1 MKQAYLDSSAFFKIF
16 FGEESETSQH
26 MEKIIELAKRGTLL
40 LVISEWV
47 LNEGIWA
54 AVKKHMDGRIK
65 ERKDA
70 SEIIH
75 LMADTVE
82 DGIEK
87 GYVVSYAI
95 NEKVV
100 LTSRVLIEEAHMH
113 PSDALHVVV
122 AVVSRCDYF
131 ITADKDITDRIR
143 YAGLSIMPVYIFD
156 ETQVLKFFADL

>member
-1 MKQAYLDSSAFFKIF
+1 VGSCK
-16 FGEESETSQH
+16 ETHGWQNQRT
-26 MEKIIELAKRGTLL
+26 E
-40 LVISEWV
+40 
-47 LNEGIWA
+47 
-54 AVKKHMDGRIK
+54 
-65 ERKDA
+65 DA
-70 SEIIH
+70 SEIMH

-113 PSDALHVVV
+113 PTDALHIVV
-122 AVVSRCDYF
+122 AVVSGCDYF

-143 YAGLSIMPVYIFD
+143 YARLSITPVYIFD
-156 ETQVLKFFADL
+156 ENQVLKFFADL